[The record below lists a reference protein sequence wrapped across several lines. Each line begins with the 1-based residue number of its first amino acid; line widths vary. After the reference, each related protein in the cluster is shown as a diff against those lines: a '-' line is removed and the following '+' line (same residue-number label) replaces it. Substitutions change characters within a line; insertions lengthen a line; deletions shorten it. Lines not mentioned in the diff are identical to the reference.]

1 MIIRYVCSI
10 SSGTPVDPLEVFS
23 LEKAI
28 IGNVGLY
35 LVASKLSEMGFN
47 VATTSRNTK
56 GCDLI
61 VLDPLNG
68 KSCALQVKT
77 IFHKQTPLIIGSG
90 RYDRLDELKLLYNFV
105 IVKKEESVYRYY
117 IVPREDMKRLIE
129 EAWKHFVEKGC
140 HHKPPDPSMKQPL
153 DIYTW
158 QLKPYLEKWEGVW
171 A

>member
-1 MIIRYVCSI
+1 M
-10 SSGTPVDPLEVFS
+10 EAFS

-56 GCDLI
+56 GCDLM
-61 VLDPLNG
+61 VLDPLSG

-77 IFHKQTPLIIGSG
+77 IFHKQTPLIMGSG
-90 RYDRLDELKLLYNFV
+90 RYDRLDELKFLYNFV
-105 IVKKEESVYRYY
+105 IVKREESVYRYY

-129 EAWKHFVEKGC
+129 EAWKHFVDKGK
-140 HHKPPDPSMKQPL
+140 HRVPPDKSMVQPL

-158 QLKPYLEKWEGVW
+158 QLSPYEEKWESIW